1 MDANAILPGGSLSHG
16 QIPLASPEGDHLLA
30 EEHVMP
36 LVTVKLAE
44 GVFTEKQKH
53 DMAASSPT

>member
-1 MDANAILPGGSLSHG
+1 
-16 QIPLASPEGDHLLA
+16 
-30 EEHVMP
+30 MP

-53 DMAASSPT
+53 DMAAGSPTCWSPAKDLRASAAMDSSGQAVPEDDGCICLG